1 LGINK
6 FMFFKHV
13 IKTEISAFFIF
24 MLVLVMPHVSHGRDI
39 VRFGVLP
46 VLDTL
51 PLFVGR
57 EYGFFEKQGIELEII
72 SFQSALERDAALCAG
87 KLDGYFGDILN
98 TVLLIHSNQKIKII
112 TTAFHTNPKYRMFG
126 LAASPGSKIKNL
138 KELHGKQIAIS
149 RYSIIEYLLDQILA
163 DKGLRPDFIKK
174 QEIKKIPIRL
184 QMLLADKVPV
194 ALLPEPLLTLA
205 ESKNARILADDR
217 GLDTSL
223 TVLALQIELIKK
235 DDSLANR
242 FIKAYSAAVEKI
254 NQNPEA
260 YKDLLLKHTRFPVS
274 IKDMY
279 QIPVFPDVKPP
290 LERDIMDAQK
300 WLIKK
305 NMAGSIISFDNI
317 VFK

>member
-1 LGINK
+1 MLCKYIIK
-6 FMFFKHV
+6 KQISVFFMFMV
-13 IKTEISAFFIF
+13 L
-24 MLVLVMPHVSHGRDI
+24 LVLPNISHGRDTI
-39 VRFGVLP
+39 RFGVLP

-57 EYGFFEKQGIELEII
+57 EYGFFEKNSIDLEII

-87 KLDGYFGDILN
+87 KLGGYFGDILN

-112 TTAFHTNPKYRMFG
+112 TTAFHTNPEYRMFG
-126 LAASPGSKIKNL
+126 LAASPGSKPKDL
-138 KELHGKQIAIS
+138 KWLYGKRIAIS
-149 RYSIIEYLLDQILA
+149 RCTIIEYLLDKILA
-163 DKGLRPDFIKK
+163 DKGISPDLVEK

-205 ESKNARILADDR
+205 ESKNAKILTDDSA
-217 GLDTSL
+217 LDTTL
-223 TVLALQIELIKK
+223 TVLALQTEVIKK
-235 DDSLANR
+235 NNSLRHR

-254 NQNPEA
+254 NQDPEA
-260 YKDLLLKHTRFPVS
+260 YKGLLLKHTRFPAS
-274 IKDMY
+274 IKNMY
-279 QIPVFPDVKPP
+279 QIPVFPEVKPP
-290 LERDIMDAQK
+290 LEKDIMDTQK

-305 NMAGSIISFDNI
+305 NMAGSMIPFDDI